1 MRSQIVSL
9 FAPLVLVFIT
19 ACGGDKSP
27 LPQPTQ
33 LEVTSEH
40 LEKQDEHDRGV
51 AKDGSDEPEA
61 ALSEPIRCAGD
72 LGDFDVA
79 LYPAGNNQFE
89 VVVLPYEAYADQIAF
104 SIAQSGGSSRTL
116 STLTFDNAASQ
127 EYSVGIITAAELSS
141 GFDSLW
147 LDGFFSNGQEAGA
160 LSCDL
165 PMPTGGNNNY

>member
-1 MRSQIVSL
+1 MKGK
-9 FAPLVLVFIT
+9 FAETIKKWWMIVLVAT
-19 ACGGDKSP
+19 
-27 LPQPTQ
+27 L
-33 LEVTSEH
+33 
-40 LEKQDEHDRGV
+40 
-51 AKDGSDEPEA
+51 
-61 ALSEPIRCAGD
+61 ALSLTSCGRKRTRLLSGAIQCAGE

-104 SIAQSGGSSRTL
+104 SIAQSGGSSRSL
-116 STLTFDNAASQ
+116 STLSFNNAASQ

-147 LDGFFSNGQEAGA
+147 LDGYFLNGQEAGA

-165 PMPTGGNNNY
+165 PMPSGGSNNY